1 MRTIANELA
10 WHEEK
15 SERFRNDPMRNYSFS
30 WLREHQPQSRPL
42 VMSHGDPNPTNFLR
56 AGGQITGVVDWE
68 FACLTDEPLG
78 GLFRVNW
85 LYERQELRRWCVRRC
100 KETYQN

>member
-1 MRTIANELA
+1 
-10 WHEEK
+10 
-15 SERFRNDPMRNYSFS
+15 
-30 WLREHQPQSRPL
+30 
-42 VMSHGDPNPTNFLR
+42 MSHGDPNPTNFLR

-85 LYERQELRRWCVRRC
+85 LHERQELRQLFCQAMQRDVSELTWHGVHSLFHFMYVSCHQDRLQYEASLAELVG
-100 KETYQN
+100 YNHGL

>member
-1 MRTIANELA
+1 
-10 WHEEK
+10 
-15 SERFRNDPMRNYSFS
+15 
-30 WLREHQPQSRPL
+30 
-42 VMSHGDPNPTNFLR
+42 MSHGDPNPTNFLR

-85 LYERQELRRWCVRRC
+85 LHERQELRQLFCQAMQRDVSELTWHGVHSLFHFMYVSCHQDRLQSEASLAELVG
-100 KETYQN
+100 YNHGL